1 MKGFDSIAT
10 KHVVKCAIC
19 GKPFDANVEPFIKVN
34 NKRYAHTECYQN
46 NESKKSQEQKD
57 LEQLENYIKKLF
69 NKRVKVL
76 DKNTYYGED
85 IELRN
90 DFYLVKKDNDIVD
103 TKVNIFSNDKN
114 ISGSIVGKIEII
126 LNGEVLGSRNLYYV
140 KKSVSRDKSF
150 ISKLLEFLK
159 FW

>member
-1 MKGFDSIAT
+1 MLT
-10 KHVVKCAIC
+10 KY
-19 GKPFDANVEPFIKVN
+19 FN
-34 NKRYAHTECYQN
+34 NYE
-46 NESKKSQEQKD
+46 
-57 LEQLENYIKKLF
+57 
-69 NKRVKVL
+69 RVKVL

-114 ISGSIVGKIEII
+114 ISGSVVGKIEII